1 LLIAL
6 GTQPPKAASVPDTRK
21 HRGPGPRD
29 REWFSSG
36 TRPDLVAA
44 TADLSWLLT
53 RRYGETSSL
62 KLVGDRYRLVERQR
76 VAVMRSACSDQ
87 SLVRRQATRLREIR
101 GPLRIDGFNLILTL
115 ESALGG
121 GVVLG
126 GRDGCRRDLASVHG
140 TYRGVEETQPALELT
155 RRWLAEWEVG
165 PCTWYLDAPVSNS
178 GRLASMIR
186 AMGMGWEAEVVP
198 DPDKLL
204 IQPGVPI
211 ATADA
216 GILDRCG
223 PWVNLA
229 GLLVQQVPGANVIDL
244 RS

>member
-1 LLIAL
+1 M
-6 GTQPPKAASVPDTRK
+6 
-21 HRGPGPRD
+21 
-29 REWFSSG
+29 E
-36 TRPDLVAA
+36 A
-44 TADLSWLLT
+44 TTDLSWLLT
-53 RRYGETSSL
+53 RGYAGPSSL
-62 KLVGDRYRLVERQR
+62 KLVGDRYRLAERQR
-76 VAVMRSACSDQ
+76 LAVLRSACSDQ
-87 SLVRRQATRLREIR
+87 SLARRLANRVDSPA

-126 GRDGCRRDLASVHG
+126 GRDGCFRDLASVHG
-140 TYRGVEETQPALELT
+140 TYRRVEETWPALELAG
-155 RRWLAEWEVG
+155 RSLAASGIG

-178 GRLASMIR
+178 GRLAAMIR
-186 AMGMGWEAEVVP
+186 SMGWEAEVVP

-204 IQPGVPI
+204 VQPGPPV

-229 GLLVQQVPGANVIDL
+229 RFLIEAGPGAFVVQL
-244 RS
+244 GP